1 MTYIDLINNVLKRL
15 RERTVSTKD
24 ETTYSTLISVLVN
37 DAKTEV
43 ENAWNWSAL
52 RQTLTLSTSTGI
64 FTYNLEG
71 TGNNFSVMDVVNQNG
86 DYFMEYRTQHD
97 FNQFYLNQTPTSGN
111 PRYYNFNGVSSIAG
125 GDATDGDTK
134 VDLYPKPDSVYTIFF
149 NIIQRTGDLV
159 ANTDKL
165 ICPSLPVLLLAY
177 AKAVEER
184 GEDGGVGSSSAY
196 ATAARVLNDAIAQDA
211 QRHTEELEWVV

>member
-1 MTYIDLINNVLKRL
+1 MTYLELINNVLKRL

-52 RQTLTLSTSTGI
+52 RQTLTLTTTSGV
-64 FTYNLEG
+64 FNYELNG
-71 TGNNFSVMDVVNQNG
+71 TGNNFSVMDVVNQTG

-97 FNQFYLNQTPTSGN
+97 FNQFYLNQTPTTGN
-111 PRYYNFNGVSSIAG
+111 PRYYNFNGVSA
-125 GDATDGDTK
+125 DGDTM
-134 VDLYPKPDSVYTIFF
+134 VDLYPKPDTIYTIFF
-149 NIIQRTGDLV
+149 NIIQRTSDLS

-196 ATAARVLNDAIAQDA
+196 ATATRVLNDAIAQDA

>member
-1 MTYIDLINNVLKRL
+1 MTYLELINNVLKRL
-15 RERTVSTKD
+15 RERTVSTLD
-24 ETTYSTLISVLVN
+24 ETTYSSLISVLVN

-52 RQTLTLSTSTGI
+52 RQTLTLTTTSGV
-64 FTYNLEG
+64 FNYELNG
-71 TGNNFSVMDVVNQNG
+71 TGNNFSVMDVVNQTG

-111 PRYYNFNGVSSIAG
+111 PRYYNFNGVS
-125 GDATDGDTK
+125 DDGDTM
-134 VDLYPKPDSVYTIFF
+134 VDLYPKPDTIYTIFF

>member
-1 MTYIDLINNVLKRL
+1 MTYIQLINNLLQRL

-24 ETTYSTLISVLVN
+24 ETTYSQLLGVLIN
-37 DAKTEV
+37 DAKSEV

-52 RQTLTLSTSTGI
+52 RQTLTLSTTNGV
-64 FTYNLEG
+64 FNYNLEG
-71 TGNNFSVMDVVNQNG
+71 TGNNFSVMDVVNDTGN
-86 DYFMEYRTQHD
+86 YFMQYRTQHD
-97 FNQFYLNQTPTSGN
+97 FNSFYLNQVPAVGN

-125 GDATDGDTK
+125 GDDTDGDTK
-134 VDLYPKPDSVYTIFF
+134 VDLYPKPDTIYKIFF

-159 ANTDKL
+159 NNNDKL
-165 ICPSLPVLLLAY
+165 ICPPLPVLLLAY

-196 ATAARVLNDAIAQDA
+196 ATPTRALNDANEPDA
-211 QRHTEELEWVV
+211 QRHPEK